1 MAASGFNTRASN
13 NMRFLQLQR
22 NNGTGGGTTE
32 YTRFDAV
39 WNYVVYGPLLTYH
52 VVVGTLVANFAL
64 TLITL
69 VMKYSDLSSDNMY
82 YASAWLF
89 VVLSGALAAAW
100 LEEWVSTLARDTDT
114 QRVHA
119 QQNAAR
125 SVLCSLSVKWL
136 ILGGFLEVFTSTYKY
151 DLDTNTPKI
160 LYSVAGWSALVV
172 GGAMWVVWTLYWS
185 KRGFGK
191 MDRVDTEDETDF

>member
-1 MAASGFNTRASN
+1 MATRVSS

-22 NNGTGGGTTE
+22 NNGTAGGTQF
-32 YTRFDAV
+32 TRFDAV

-52 VVVGTLVANFAL
+52 VVVATIVVNFAVTVA
-64 TLITL
+64 TLI
-69 VMKYSDLSSDNMY
+69 YSYSALETDNMY

-89 VVLSGALAAAW
+89 PIVSGALASAW
-100 LEEWVSTLARDTDT
+100 VEEWVSTLARDPDT

-125 SVLCSLSVKWL
+125 SVLCSWSVKWL

-160 LYSVAGWSALVV
+160 LYSVAGWTGLVV
-172 GGAMWVVWTLYWS
+172 GGAMWVVWTMYWS

-191 MDRVDTEDETDF
+191 LDRASSDEDDPDF